1 VPDAP
6 AREFGLGRGLEALIP
21 PPSGAE
27 EGRVIPLDRIVAN
40 PHQPRARFEEDEL
53 GDLAASIT
61 AHGVL
66 QPIVVRGLANG
77 DYQLIAGERRVRA
90 ARLAGLAQIPAVVR
104 EPTEEQMVEL
114 ALIENLQRTD
124 LNPLE
129 EAIGFR
135 LLVDRFGMAHEE
147 VATRVGRSRAAVT
160 NALRLLDLAPETQ
173 EALLEGQIS
182 EGHARALAGL
192 TVPELQVAALAIVLE
207 RQLSVRQTEEL
218 VRRRRR
224 QARPDLRTR
233 HEEDLTELENRLRGL
248 LATRVAITR
257 TRRGGRI
264 SIEFGSDEELDRL
277 IGWILGSGREPDA
290 VLDDAA
296 PDADPESVPVAA
308 GREVMTE

>member
-1 VPDAP
+1 MVARYRSSGSSPTLTSLAP
-6 AREFGLGRGLEALIP
+6 ISKRTIWRT
-21 PPSGAE
+21 S
-27 EGRVIPLDRIVAN
+27 
-40 PHQPRARFEEDEL
+40 QPRI
-53 GDLAASIT
+53 ST
-61 AHGVL
+61 HGVL
-66 QPIVVRGLANG
+66 QPVVVRGLANG

-90 ARLAGLAQIPAVVR
+90 ARMAGLSQIPAVVR
-104 EPTEEQMVEL
+104 EPTDEEMVEL

-129 EAIGFR
+129 EAMGFR
-135 LLVDRFGMAHEE
+135 LLIDRFGMPHEA

-192 TVPELQVAALAIVLE
+192 TVLELQVAALAIVLE
-207 RQLSVRQTEEL
+207 KKLSVRQTEEL

-224 QARPDLRTR
+224 QAHPDPVSPA
-233 HEEDLTELENRLRGL
+233 EGDLQELENRLRGL
-248 LATRVAITR
+248 LETKVAITR

-277 IGWILGSGREPDA
+277 MTWILRNVPER
-290 VLDDAA
+290 A
-296 PDADPESVPVAA
+296 PTPVPVGA
-308 GREVMTE
+308 GASAEGDFE

>member
-6 AREFGLGRGLEALIP
+6 PREFGLGRGLDALIP

-27 EGRVIPLDRIVAN
+27 DGRQIPLDRIVAN

-53 GDLAASIT
+53 GDLAASIET
-61 AHGVL
+61 HGVL

-90 ARLAGLAQIPAVVR
+90 ARLAGLTQIPAVVR
-104 EPTEEQMVEL
+104 EPTEEEMVEL

-135 LLVDRFGMAHEE
+135 LLIDRFGMAHEA

-160 NALRLLDLAPETQ
+160 NALRLLELAPETQ

-224 QARPDLRTR
+224 QARPDQTSAR
-233 HEEDLTELENRLRGL
+233 EEDLAELEDRLRGR
-248 LATRVAITR
+248 LATKVAITR
-257 TRRGGRI
+257 TRSGGRI

-277 IGWILGSGREPDA
+277 IGWILGTPSEADA
-290 VLDDAA
+290 M
-296 PDADPESVPVAA
+296 PVGGSA
-308 GREVMTE
+308 EVSE

>member
-6 AREFGLGRGLEALIP
+6 PREFGLGRGLDALIP

-27 EGRVIPLDRIVAN
+27 DGRQIPLDRIVAN

-53 GDLAASIT
+53 GDLAASIET
-61 AHGVL
+61 HGVL

-90 ARLAGLAQIPAVVR
+90 ARLAGLTQIPAVVR
-104 EPTEEQMVEL
+104 EPTEEEMVEL

-135 LLVDRFGMAHEE
+135 LLIDRFGMAHEA

-160 NALRLLDLAPETQ
+160 NALRLLELAPETQ

-224 QARPDLRTR
+224 QARPDQTSAR
-233 HEEDLTELENRLRGL
+233 EEDLAELEDRLRGR
-248 LATRVAITR
+248 LATKVAITR
-257 TRRGGRI
+257 TRSGGRI

-277 IGWILGSGREPDA
+277 IGWILGTPSEADA
-290 VLDDAA
+290 M
-296 PDADPESVPVAA
+296 PVGASA
-308 GREVMTE
+308 EVSE

>member
-1 VPDAP
+1 VPDAA
-6 AREFGLGRGLEALIP
+6 AREYGLGRGLDALIP
-21 PPSGAE
+21 PPSDGEA
-27 EGRVIPLDRIVAN
+27 GRQIPLDRIVAN
-40 PHQPRARFEEDEL
+40 PHQPRARFEEEEL
-53 GDLAASIT
+53 GELAASID

-66 QPIVVRGLANG
+66 QPIVVRGLPNG

-90 ARLAGLAQIPAVVR
+90 ARLAGLSQIPAVVR
-104 EPTEEQMVEL
+104 EPSEEEMVEL

-135 LLVDRFGMAHEE
+135 LLIERFGMAHEA
-147 VATRVGRSRAAVT
+147 VAGRVGRSRAAVS
-160 NALRLLDLAPETQ
+160 NALRLLDLAPVTQ
-173 EALLEGQIS
+173 EALLDGQIS

-224 QARPDLRTR
+224 QARPDPQVAP
-233 HEEDLTELENRLRGL
+233 EEDLAELENRLRGL
-248 LATRVAITR
+248 LATKVAITR

-264 SIEFGSDEELDRL
+264 SIDFGSDEELERL
-277 IGWILGSGREPDA
+277 IGWIIGTAREPTAA
-290 VLDDAA
+290 V
-296 PDADPESVPVAA
+296 SVPIAA
-308 GREVMTE
+308 GSEGITE

>member
-1 VPDAP
+1 VPDAA
-6 AREFGLGRGLEALIP
+6 AREYGLGRGLDALIP
-21 PPSGAE
+21 PPSDGEA
-27 EGRVIPLDRIVAN
+27 GRQIPLDRIVAN
-40 PHQPRARFEEDEL
+40 PHQPRARFEEEEL
-53 GDLAASIT
+53 GELAASID

-90 ARLAGLAQIPAVVR
+90 ARLAGLSQIPAVVR
-104 EPTEEQMVEL
+104 EPSEEEMVEL

-135 LLVDRFGMAHEE
+135 LLIERFGMAHEA
-147 VATRVGRSRAAVT
+147 VAGRVGRSRAAVS

-173 EALLEGQIS
+173 EALLDGQIS

-224 QARPDLRTR
+224 QARPDPQVAP
-233 HEEDLTELENRLRGL
+233 EEDLAELENRLRGL
-248 LATRVAITR
+248 LATKVAITR

-264 SIEFGSDEELDRL
+264 SIDFGSDEELERL
-277 IGWILGSGREPDA
+277 IGWILGTAREPTATA
-290 VLDDAA
+290 V
-296 PDADPESVPVAA
+296 SVPIAA
-308 GREVMTE
+308 GSEGITE

>member
-1 VPDAP
+1 VPDAA
-6 AREFGLGRGLEALIP
+6 AREYGLGRGHDALIP
-21 PPSGAE
+21 PPSDGEA
-27 EGRVIPLDRIVAN
+27 GRQIPLDRIVAN
-40 PHQPRARFEEDEL
+40 PHQPRARFEEAEL
-53 GDLAASIT
+53 GELAASID

-66 QPIVVRGLANG
+66 QPIVVRGLPNG

-90 ARLAGLAQIPAVVR
+90 ARLAGLSQIPAVVR
-104 EPTEEQMVEL
+104 EPSEEEMVEL

-135 LLVDRFGMAHEE
+135 LLIERFGMAHEA
-147 VATRVGRSRAAVT
+147 VAGRVGRSRAAVS

-173 EALLEGQIS
+173 EALLDGQIS

-192 TVPELQVAALAIVLE
+192 TVPELQMAALAIVLE

-224 QARPDLRTR
+224 QARPDPQVAP
-233 HEEDLTELENRLRGL
+233 EEDLAELENRLRGL
-248 LATRVAITR
+248 LATKVAITR

-264 SIEFGSDEELDRL
+264 SIDFGSDEELERL
-277 IGWILGSGREPDA
+277 IGWIIGTAREPTGAA
-290 VLDDAA
+290 V
-296 PDADPESVPVAA
+296 SVPIAA
-308 GREVMTE
+308 GSEGSTE

>member
-1 VPDAP
+1 VPDQ
-6 AREFGLGRGLEALIP
+6 REFGLGRGLDALIP
-21 PPSGAE
+21 PPAGLE
-27 EGRVIPLDRIVAN
+27 DGRQIPLDRIVAN
-40 PHQPRARFEEDEL
+40 PHQPRALFEGAEL
-53 GDLAASIT
+53 TDLAASIST
-61 AHGVL
+61 HGVL
-66 QPIVVRGLANG
+66 QPVVVRGLPNG

-90 ARLAGLAQIPAVVR
+90 ARLAGLAQIPAVIR

-114 ALIENLQRTD
+114 ALVENLQRED

-129 EAIGFR
+129 EALGFR
-135 LLVDRFGMAHEE
+135 LLIDRFGMPHEA
-147 VATRVGRSRAAVT
+147 VASRVGRSRAAVS

-224 QARPDLRTR
+224 QARPDPV
-233 HEEDLTELENRLRGL
+233 EAPQEDLQELEDRLRGL
-248 LATRVAITR
+248 LATKVAITR

-264 SIEFGSDEELDRL
+264 SIEFASDEELDRL
-277 IGWILGSGREPDA
+277 MTWILRN
-290 VLDDAA
+290 V
-296 PDADPESVPVAA
+296 PERQPVAIGA
-308 GREVMTE
+308 NGDFE

>member
-1 VPDAP
+1 MPDAP
-6 AREFGLGRGLEALIP
+6 PREFGLGRGLDALIP

-27 EGRVIPLDRIVAN
+27 DGRQIPLDRIVAN

-53 GDLAASIT
+53 GDLAASIET
-61 AHGVL
+61 HGVL

-90 ARLAGLAQIPAVVR
+90 ARLAGLTQIPAVVR
-104 EPTEEQMVEL
+104 EPTEEEMVEL

-135 LLVDRFGMAHEE
+135 LLIDRFGMAHEA

-160 NALRLLDLAPETQ
+160 NALRLLELAPETQ

-224 QARPDLRTR
+224 QARPDQTSAR
-233 HEEDLTELENRLRGL
+233 EEDLAELEDRLRGR
-248 LATRVAITR
+248 LATKVAITR
-257 TRRGGRI
+257 TRSGGRI

-277 IGWILGSGREPDA
+277 IGWILGTPSEADA
-290 VLDDAA
+290 M
-296 PDADPESVPVAA
+296 PVGASA
-308 GREVMTE
+308 EVSE

>member
-1 VPDAP
+1 VPDAAP
-6 AREFGLGRGLEALIP
+6 REFGLGRGLDALIP
-21 PPSGAE
+21 QPNGAE
-27 EGRVIPLDRIVAN
+27 GGRQIPLDRILAN
-40 PHQPRARFEEDEL
+40 PHQPRARFEEEEL
-53 GDLAASIT
+53 GDLAASISS
-61 AHGVL
+61 HGVL
-66 QPIVVRGLANG
+66 QPIVVRGLVNG

-90 ARLAGLAQIPAVVR
+90 ARLAGLTQIPAVVR
-104 EPTEEQMVEL
+104 EPSEEEMVEL

-135 LLVDRFGMAHEE
+135 LLIDRFGMPHEA

-207 RQLSVRQTEEL
+207 RRLSVRQTEEL

-224 QARPDLRTR
+224 QARPDPRSTR
-233 HEEDLTELENRLRGL
+233 EEDLTELENRLRGR
-248 LATRVAITR
+248 LATKVAITR

-277 IGWILGSGREPDA
+277 IGSILGTGPET
-290 VLDDAA
+290 
-296 PDADPESVPVAA
+296 DPVSVAVPVTAA
-308 GREVMTE
+308 DEAVAE

>member
-1 VPDAP
+1 VPDAA
-6 AREFGLGRGLEALIP
+6 AREYGLGRGLDALIP
-21 PPSGAE
+21 PPSDGEA
-27 EGRVIPLDRIVAN
+27 GRQIPLDRIVAN
-40 PHQPRARFEEDEL
+40 PHQPRARFEEAEL
-53 GDLAASIT
+53 GELAASID

-66 QPIVVRGLANG
+66 QPIVVRGLPNG

-90 ARLAGLAQIPAVVR
+90 ARLAGLSQIPAVVR
-104 EPTEEQMVEL
+104 EPSEEEMVEL

-135 LLVDRFGMAHEE
+135 LLIERFGMAHEA
-147 VATRVGRSRAAVT
+147 VAGRVGRSRAAVS

-173 EALLEGQIS
+173 EALLDGQIS

-224 QARPDLRTR
+224 QARPDPQVAP
-233 HEEDLTELENRLRGL
+233 EEDLAELENRLRGL
-248 LATRVAITR
+248 LATKVAITR

-264 SIEFGSDEELDRL
+264 SIDFGSDEELERL
-277 IGWILGSGREPDA
+277 IGWIIGTAREPNGTP
-290 VLDDAA
+290 V
-296 PDADPESVPVAA
+296 SVPIAA
-308 GREVMTE
+308 GSEGTTE

>member
-1 VPDAP
+1 VAEHSPQA
-6 AREFGLGRGLEALIP
+6 FGLGRGLEALIP
-21 PPSGAE
+21 PPPNAADAQQ
-27 EGRVIPLDRIVAN
+27 IPLDRVVAN
-40 PHQPRARFEEDEL
+40 PHQPRARFEGEEL
-53 GDLAASIT
+53 DVLAASIS

-90 ARLAGLAQIPAVVR
+90 ARQAGLTQVPAVIR
-104 EPTEEQMVEL
+104 DPTDEEMIEL

-129 EAIGFR
+129 EAMGFR
-135 LLVDRFGMAHEE
+135 VLIERFGLPHEA
-147 VATRVGRSRAAVT
+147 VANRVGRSRAAVT
-160 NALRLLDLAPETQ
+160 NALRLLDLTPETQ
-173 EALLEGQIS
+173 EALMEGRIT

-192 TVPELQVAALAIVLE
+192 TVSELQVAALQIVLE

-224 QARPDLRTR
+224 RPGADRSESDRGDLQ
-233 HEEDLTELENRLRGL
+233 EVENHLREI

-264 SIEFGSDEELDRL
+264 SIDFASDEELTRL
-277 IGWILGSGREPDA
+277 LAWIIRTSPDEDALDPISIGQETSAR
-290 VLDDAA
+290 
-296 PDADPESVPVAA
+296 
-308 GREVMTE
+308 